1 MTGIT
6 LGSLF
11 DGIGGFP
18 LAAERNGIAPM
29 WASEIEPF
37 PIRVT
42 KTRFPNMLHVGDI
55 TKLDGAKLQ
64 PVEIISGGSPCQDY
78 PEKIVIPKFL
88 PKPV

>member
-1 MTGIT
+1 
-6 LGSLF
+6 
-11 DGIGGFP
+11 
-18 LAAERNGIAPM
+18 
-29 WASEIEPF
+29 
-37 PIRVT
+37 
-42 KTRFPNMLHVGDI
+42 MLHVGDI